1 MMAAQ
6 GLKRVRVLVTMMV
19 MTVMVVPKMTIMN
32 IVQENIVLMTSTTR
46 MTFVSCLYDVC
57 FRFRSVV
64 VVVVAV
70 AAVPSHPHLCGHPC
84 SQHVYDAINK
94 NVAVLLGNL
103 SSAPRCELTESLVV
117 WVRIRF
123 SPVRSPTYLQQLRI
137 GLGLSSGSPGFEA
150 RSLKRAKNPR
160 LRPQSASPILLPSEP
175 RLNSAET
182 SSTQH
187 STHLKFKR
195 QSETRSRSPIR

>member
-1 MMAAQ
+1 MVVGCDDCAVMMTMVLMMMMAAQ

-94 NVAVLLGNL
+94 NVAVLLGNP
-103 SSAPRCELTESLVV
+103 S
-117 WVRIRF
+117 
-123 SPVRSPTYLQQLRI
+123 RSVKQ
-137 GLGLSSGSPGFEA
+137 A
-150 RSLKRAKNPR
+150 AKV
-160 LRPQSASPILLPSEP
+160 
-175 RLNSAET
+175 
-182 SSTQH
+182 STQKLG
-187 STHLKFKR
+187 SM
-195 QSETRSRSPIR
+195 RSSK

>member
-1 MMAAQ
+1 MTMVLMMMAAQ

-94 NVAVLLGNL
+94 NVAVLLGNP
-103 SSAPRCELTESLVV
+103 S
-117 WVRIRF
+117 
-123 SPVRSPTYLQQLRI
+123 RSVKQ
-137 GLGLSSGSPGFEA
+137 A
-150 RSLKRAKNPR
+150 AKV
-160 LRPQSASPILLPSEP
+160 
-175 RLNSAET
+175 
-182 SSTQH
+182 STQKLG
-187 STHLKFKR
+187 SM
-195 QSETRSRSPIR
+195 RSSK